1 MIVTVAIR
9 ALRCHG
15 HKKSKGGVVRTLGA
29 LAQLPRISST
39 MIAIM
44 TTQIGRFPGVCE
56 RRCFAVGPW
65 ADHVQPSIV
74 HWARRP
80 GRKVG
85 VTRRSSGVAML
96 LVGAVQ

>member
-1 MIVTVAIR
+1 MTVATR
-9 ALRCHG
+9 ASRCHG

-74 HWARRP
+74 HWARRL